1 MLPVMG
7 QPAARIGDMHI
18 CPMVTGVVPHVGG
31 PVVLGAPNVLVG
43 SMPQAR
49 ISDMVTCTGPPDAI
63 TGCSPT
69 VLVAG
74 MPAARMGDLTAHGGN
89 IVLGCFTVLIGEA
102 AGGGGSPSG
111 GSPSVASTLLD
122 MIGDAAESVAD
133 ALNPDVTTGL
143 GADVDEI
150 VNMSPS
156 LKAKMKA
163 LLDDGWAI
171 DAAPGNPVE
180 CDKEAKIIRID
191 TDESTNEQV
200 QSLAHEAGHAA
211 YQTDPEVPMAGKT
224 KEEYV
229 DANLM
234 NDLKDEGEATLSN
247 IEARNEILENG
258 GPDIGIAGNTDNHPA
273 YQESYDNYQ
282 ESGDRDKARE
292 EIGTI
297 FADGEEAGDTG
308 KSYRDYYSEWYEENY
323 DNAHPEP

>member
-1 MLPVMG
+1 MG
-7 QPAARIGDMHI
+7 QPAARITDMHV
-18 CPMVTGVVPHVGG
+18 CPMITGVVPHVGG
-31 PVVLGAPNVLVG
+31 PITLGSPNVIVG

-49 ISDMVTCTGPPDAI
+49 ISDVVTCVGPPDMI
-63 TGCSPT
+63 VLGSFT
-69 VLVAG
+69 VLVNN
-74 MPAARMGDLTAHGGN
+74 MPAARMGDATAHGGN
-89 IVLGCFTVLIGEA
+89 IVVGFPTVLIGD
-102 AGGGGSPSG
+102 AGGGGGGGGPS
-111 GSPSVASTLLD
+111 SIASLVLD
-122 MIGDAAESVAD
+122 MIEDIVD
-133 ALNPDVTTGL
+133 PDVTTGL
-143 GADVDEI
+143 GTDVDEI
-150 VNMSPS
+150 LNKSPS

-163 LLDDGWAI
+163 LLDDGWTI

-191 TDESTNEQV
+191 TDESANEQV

-224 KEEYV
+224 KQEYV

-282 ESGDRDKARE
+282 ESGDRDAARE

-323 DNAHPEP
+323 DDAHPEP